1 MNANGT
7 DTAAAGAA
15 ATAAA
20 TGALLLLDR
29 ETPADYLREWTERI
43 AMEKKAADVGTTSAL
58 VFRIGVE
65 WLALPTQ
72 IFQQVAEQ
80 CPVHS
85 LPHRIDGVVKG
96 IVNIRGELFV
106 CVSLGA
112 VLGLEKEPDSARA
125 TGRRI
130 YSRLLVANRAG
141 NRLAFPVDEV
151 LGVHRYHPRDLRPV
165 PATLSESKVT
175 YTLGLLP
182 WRDRTVGCLDDELLF
197 YTLNRSLA

>member
-1 MNANGT
+1 MNPNGSQT
-7 DTAAAGAA
+7 VTGGVPS
-15 ATAAA
+15 A

-43 AMEKKAADVGTTSAL
+43 AQAKKVEDGGTDSAL
-58 VFRIGVE
+58 VFRIGTE

-85 LPHRIDGVVKG
+85 LPHRVDGIVKG
-96 IVNIRGELFV
+96 VVNIRGELLV

-112 VLGLEKEPDSARA
+112 ALGLEKEPGSARDS
-125 TGRRI
+125 GRRV
-130 YSRLLVANRAG
+130 YARLLVVNRGG

-151 LGVHRYHPRDLRPV
+151 LGVHRYHPRELRPV

-175 YTLGLLP
+175 YTIGLLP